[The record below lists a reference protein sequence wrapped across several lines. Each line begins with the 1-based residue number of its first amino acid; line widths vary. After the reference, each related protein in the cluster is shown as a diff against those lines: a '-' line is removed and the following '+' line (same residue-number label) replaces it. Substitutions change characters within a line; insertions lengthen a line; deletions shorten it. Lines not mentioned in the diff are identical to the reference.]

1 MGTVSPE
8 RPAPALDPAPATLAG
23 ARGGSRLRVTAVDR
37 AHAGELARE
46 GVLPGAVIK
55 VASRTPLGGPVI
67 VVLGRVR
74 LALSADVAR
83 AIGVE
88 TVP

>member
-1 MGTVSPE
+1 
-8 RPAPALDPAPATLAG
+8 
-23 ARGGSRLRVTAVDR
+23 
-37 AHAGELARE
+37 
-46 GVLPGAVIK
+46 VLPGAVIK